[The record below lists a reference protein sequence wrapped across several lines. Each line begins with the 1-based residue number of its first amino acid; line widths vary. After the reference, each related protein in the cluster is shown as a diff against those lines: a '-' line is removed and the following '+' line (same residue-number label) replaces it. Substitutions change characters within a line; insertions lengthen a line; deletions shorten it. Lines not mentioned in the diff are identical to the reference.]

1 MKSNQ
6 ERSNECLP
14 PKKREIPASTL
25 PSENRSPTIP
35 PASDSQRTENMAWLA
50 SVAGGNESGVSG
62 HCSSSQSDGPQYKS
76 LSSTSDSLSSS
87 SSLRLV
93 SSLPTVYTSPLS
105 QSTVGGTVHYTQLPP
120 NLQFIASP
128 YTAPYTGY
136 VSPQL
141 LPPPP
146 PPPPLSSSS
155 SLATQRPSHTETASA
170 PLQTSKH
177 DQQRASIGRTSMPP
191 PPTDPA
197 PHYVQMST
205 SPRTVPSPHHQGG
218 AHLPPQSLHP
228 HHTLG
233 HGMPQVVV
241 QYTDGPTRKDDGGSR
256 PRELHNGGLERGR
269 RYVASPESSLC
280 KPGSKSRDATS
291 SLSSSAYEAR
301 HLVLPSDYCTH
312 DPSGLRTSV
321 MLMPNS
327 HRDHQLVPPRA
338 SPEKLT
344 TSATTHLEKGGII
357 LGKPVNRT
365 PSSSNTTS
373 SFTFPPPLSVDSLK
387 AVSSLSPQT
396 VIQTTHNSTEPLSM
410 GLPSTSIYP
419 QPPIIG
425 YIAGGSGSQHTPIS
439 YHTSLQQHLLIPG
452 AQPVIIPVSGGGV
465 TTLEP
470 VTSHVTSSTQA
481 APFPTTLPHTY
492 IAAPVPKGETLETPS
507 GTYHQAASGAVVQA
521 QLHLPIV
528 PAPPGLVA
536 PSVPPPP
543 SSTVVPPSLPPYFI
557 KGSIIQLADGELK
570 RVEDLK
576 TEDFIQSAE
585 ISSELKIDSSTV
597 ERIEGSH
604 TSPNF
609 AVVQF
614 SVGEHRA
621 QVSVEVLV
629 EYPFFVFGQGW
640 SSCCPDRTTQL
651 LELPCTKLS
660 VGDVCIS
667 LTLKNL
673 RNGSLKKTQPL
684 ELANPASVPAS
695 SHGHLKPP
703 KAVSDAPQS
712 CSGGGSRHGER
723 ENGISQRGSGGSGN
737 GSGRGANVENGDV
750 MFGDRGSVS
759 KGQVAG
765 SAEAGSSKPS
775 GGRKRRWSAPEGR
788 KVEKSE
794 EEPPLTLP
802 KPSFIPHEV
811 KVSIEGRS
819 NIGK

>member
-25 PSENRSPTIP
+25 ASESRSPIIP
-35 PASDSQRTENMAWLA
+35 PASDSQRSENLAWLA
-50 SVAGGNESGVSG
+50 SVAGGNEGGMGG
-62 HCSSSQSDGPQYKS
+62 HSSSSQSDGPQYKS
-76 LSSTSDSLSSS
+76 FFSTSDSSSSS

-128 YTAPYTGY
+128 YPTPYTGY
-136 VSPQL
+136 ISPQL

-155 SLATQRPSHTETASA
+155 SSSSLAAQRSSHMETISA
-170 PLQTSKH
+170 SKH
-177 DQQRASIGRTSMPP
+177 DQQRASTGRTSMPP
-191 PPTDPA
+191 PPTDPS
-197 PHYVQMST
+197 PHHVQMST

-218 AHLPPQSLHP
+218 IHLPPQSLHA
-228 HHTLG
+228 HHSLG
-233 HGMPQVVV
+233 HGLSQVVV
-241 QYTDGPTRKDDGGSR
+241 QYMDGPTRKDEGGSR
-256 PRELHNGGLERGR
+256 TRELHNGELERGR
-269 RYVASPESSLC
+269 RFGPSHESSLS
-280 KPGSKSRDATS
+280 KPGSKSRDSTS
-291 SLSSSAYEAR
+291 SLSSYEAR
-301 HLVLPSDYCTH
+301 HLVLPSDYCH

-327 HRDHQLVPPRA
+327 HVDHQLVPPRP
-338 SPEKLT
+338 SPDKLT
-344 TSATTHLEKGGII
+344 TSAPAHLEKGGIL
-357 LGKPVNRT
+357 LGKPVNRI
-365 PSSSNTTS
+365 PSSSTTTS
-373 SFTFPPPLSVDSLK
+373 SFTFPPPLSVNSLK
-387 AVSSLSPQT
+387 AAVSNLSPQT
-396 VIQTTHNSTEPLSM
+396 VIQTTHNATESLSM
-410 GLPSTSIYP
+410 GLPTTSIYP

-452 AQPVIIPVSGGGV
+452 TQPVIIPVSGGGV

-470 VTSHVTSSTQA
+470 VTTHVTSSSQS
-481 APFPTTLPHTY
+481 APYPTTLSHTY
-492 IAAPVPKGETLETPS
+492 IAAAAPKGEPLES
-507 GTYHQAASGAVVQA
+507 GGSYHHAASGAVVQA
-521 QLHLPIV
+521 QLHLPVV
-528 PAPPGLVA
+528 PAPPGLAA
-536 PSVPPPP
+536 PSAPPPT
-543 SSTVVPPSLPPYFI
+543 SSTAVPPSLPPYFI

-684 ELANPASVPAS
+684 ELPPPSSIPPS
-695 SHGHLKPP
+695 SHGHFKPHR
-703 KAVSDAPQS
+703 AASDAPQS
-712 CSGGGSRHGER
+712 CSGGGSRHSER
-723 ENGISQRGSGGSGN
+723 ENGISQRGKGGSGR
-737 GSGRGANVENGDV
+737 GGGANVENGDV
-750 MFGDRGSVS
+750 MFGERGAVS
-759 KGQVAG
+759 KGQG
-765 SAEAGSSKPS
+765 AEGGSSKPS
-775 GGRKRRWSAPEGR
+775 GNRKRRWSAPEGR
-788 KVEKSE
+788 KVEKLE

-802 KPSFIPHEV
+802 KPSFIPHEL

>member
-14 PKKREIPASTL
+14 PKKREILSSTL
-25 PSENRSPTIP
+25 ASEERPLAMP
-35 PASDSQRTENMAWLA
+35 PASDNQRTENLAWLA
-50 SVAGGNESGVSG
+50 SVAGGNESSVGRHRCPSEL
-62 HCSSSQSDGPQYKS
+62 DGPQYKP
-76 LSSTSDSLSSS
+76 LSSMSNSSSS

-105 QSTVGGTVHYTQLPP
+105 QSTMGGTIHYTQLPS

-128 YTAPYTGY
+128 YPTPYTGY
-136 VSPQL
+136 ISPQL

-155 SLATQRPSHTETASA
+155 SLAPQRHSHTETASA
-170 PLQTSKH
+170 PSQASKH
-177 DQQRASIGRTSMPP
+177 DQQRVSTGRTSMPP
-191 PPTDPA
+191 PSTDPA
-197 PHYVQMST
+197 PHHIQVAA
-205 SPRTVPSPHHQGG
+205 SPLSSRTAPSPHHHGG
-218 AHLPPQSLHP
+218 THLPPQPLHP

-233 HGMPQVVV
+233 HGMSQVVV
-241 QYTDGPTRKDDGGSR
+241 QYADGPTRKEEGGPRS
-256 PRELHNGGLERGR
+256 RELHNGELERGR
-269 RYVASPESSLC
+269 RFGAAPDYSLS
-280 KPGSKSRDATS
+280 KPGCKSHDAPS
-291 SLSSSAYEAR
+291 SSSSSAYEAR
-301 HLVLPSDYCTH
+301 QLVLPSDYTTH
-312 DPSGLRTSV
+312 DPSGLRTSF

-327 HRDHQLVPPRA
+327 HGDHQLVPPRS
-338 SPEKLT
+338 SPEKLS
-344 TSATTHLEKGGII
+344 TSAHTHLDKGGIL
-357 LGKPVNRT
+357 LGKPVNRA
-365 PSSSNTTS
+365 PSSTS
-373 SFTFPPPLSVDSLK
+373 SFTFPSPLSVDSLK
-387 AVSSLSPQT
+387 AAVSTLSPHT
-396 VIQTTHNSTEPLSM
+396 VIQTTHSATEPMSL
-410 GLPSTSIYP
+410 GLPSTNIYP
-419 QPPIIG
+419 QPLIIG
-425 YIAGGSGSQHTPIS
+425 YIAGGSGSQQQQIS
-439 YHTSLQQHLLIPG
+439 YHTGLPQHLLFPG
-452 AQPVIIPVSGGGV
+452 NQPVIIPVSGGGV

-470 VTSHVTSSTQA
+470 TTCHVTSSTQA
-481 APFPTTLPHTY
+481 PPFPSMLSHTY
-492 IAAPVPKGETLETPS
+492 IAASTPKGDTLEPPRS
-507 GTYHQAASGAVVQA
+507 PYHQAPSGAVLQA
-521 QLHLPIV
+521 QLHLPII

-536 PSVPPPP
+536 PPAPTPP
-543 SSTVVPPSLPPYFI
+543 SGTVVPPSLPPYFI

-585 ISSELKIDSSTV
+585 ISNELKIDSSTV

-673 RNGSLKKTQPL
+673 RNGSLKKTQSL
-684 ELANPASVPAS
+684 ELATPASVSAS
-695 SHGHLKPP
+695 IYGHLKPP
-703 KAVSDAPQS
+703 RAVSDAPRS
-712 CSGGGSRHGER
+712 CSGGSSRHGER
-723 ENGISQRGSGGSGN
+723 ENGVGQRGSGSG
-737 GSGRGANVENGDV
+737 GATNVENGELR
-750 MFGDRGSVS
+750 FGERGSVL
-759 KGQVAG
+759 KGG
-765 SAEAGSSKPS
+765 AEAVSSKPAA
-775 GGRKRRWSAPEGR
+775 GRKRRWSAPEGR

-794 EEPPLTLP
+794 EEPPLVLP
-802 KPSFIPHEV
+802 KPSFISHEM

-819 NIGK
+819 SIGK

>member
-1 MKSNQ
+1 M
-6 ERSNECLP
+6 
-14 PKKREIPASTL
+14 
-25 PSENRSPTIP
+25 
-35 PASDSQRTENMAWLA
+35 SQL
-50 SVAGGNESGVSG
+50 
-62 HCSSSQSDGPQYKS
+62 
-76 LSSTSDSLSSS
+76 
-87 SSLRLV
+87 
-93 SSLPTVYTSPLS
+93 
-105 QSTVGGTVHYTQLPP
+105 
-120 NLQFIASP
+120 
-128 YTAPYTGY
+128 
-136 VSPQL
+136 
-141 LPPPP
+141 
-146 PPPPLSSSS
+146 
-155 SLATQRPSHTETASA
+155 
-170 PLQTSKH
+170 
-177 DQQRASIGRTSMPP
+177 
-191 PPTDPA
+191 
-197 PHYVQMST
+197 
-205 SPRTVPSPHHQGG
+205 
-218 AHLPPQSLHP
+218 
-228 HHTLG
+228 
-233 HGMPQVVV
+233 VV
-241 QYTDGPTRKDDGGSR
+241 QYMDGPTRKEEGGSR
-256 PRELHNGGLERGR
+256 PRELHNGELERGR
-269 RYVASPESSLC
+269 RFGASPESSLS
-280 KPGSKSRDATS
+280 KPGSKLRDATS
-291 SLSSSAYEAR
+291 SLSTYEAR
-301 HLVLPSDYCTH
+301 QLVLPSDYSTH
-312 DPSGLRTSV
+312 DPSGLRTSF

-327 HRDHQLVPPRA
+327 HADHQLVPPRA

-344 TSATTHLEKGGII
+344 TSAPAHLEKGGII

-365 PSSSNTTS
+365 PSSTNTTS
-373 SFTFPPPLSVDSLK
+373 SFTFPPPLSIDSLK
-387 AVSSLSPQT
+387 AAVSTLSPQT
-396 VIQTTHNSTEPLSM
+396 VIQTTHSATESLSM
-410 GLPSTSIYP
+410 GLPATSIYP

-425 YIAGGSGSQHTPIS
+425 YIAGGGGSQPIS
-439 YHTSLQQHLLIPG
+439 YHTGLQQHLLIPG
-452 AQPVIIPVSGGGV
+452 TQPVIIPVSGGGV

-470 VTSHVTSSTQA
+470 VTSHATSSTQA

-492 IAAPVPKGETLETPS
+492 IAATGPKGETLETPCS
-507 GTYHQAASGAVVQA
+507 SYHQTTSGAVVQA

-528 PAPPGLVA
+528 PPGLVA
-536 PSVPPPP
+536 PSAPPPP
-543 SSTVVPPSLPPYFI
+543 SSTGVPPSLPPYFI

-684 ELANPASVPAS
+684 ELATPASVPAS
-695 SHGHLKPP
+695 GHGHLKPHRG
-703 KAVSDAPQS
+703 VSDAPQS
-712 CSGGGSRHGER
+712 CGGGGGSRHSER
-723 ENGISQRGSGGSGN
+723 ENGISQRGKGGSGN
-737 GSGRGANVENGDV
+737 GSGGGTNVENGDL
-750 MFGDRGSVS
+750 MFRERGSVS
-759 KGQVAG
+759 KGPVVSG
-765 SAEAGSSKPS
+765 AEAGSSKPS
-775 GGRKRRWSAPEGR
+775 GRKRRWSAPEGR